1 MSYQIKIDMD
11 NKSLLDLLTRY
22 VTSEIGVNLSQVYD
36 DTMYLEDN
44 KLVECDG
51 YKLAASQAEIL
62 EEIGFKTS
70 ITTTI

>member
-36 DTMYLEDN
+36 DTMYLKDN

-51 YKLAASQAEIL
+51 YKLATSQAEIL